1 MTTKDTAG
9 TSETCPA
16 QGLLKQLSGKYKPE
30 VFRLAVEGPVRFS
43 SLLRTIAGSNK
54 QTLATALREL
64 EETGLL
70 DRVTVRIKPLHIEYH
85 LSERGRALIPV
96 FRQLEQM
103 G

>member
-1 MTTKDTAG
+1 MTTKNTAG

-43 SLLRTIAGSNK
+43 GLLRTIAGSNK

-70 DRVTVRIKPLHIEYH
+70 DRVTIRVKPLHIEYH